1 MRIWLIVLLAI
12 VAGAGVPIALH
23 AHRYG
28 LNVHEAG
35 LAFFLWLNVI
45 IAGWELC
52 LLARIGAIEAAH
64 PARVARFKGRE
75 LDAVRAFFATR
86 VPLAKILSPDTWA
99 ELWATYALF
108 DDSYADRRSFGFA
121 IDVGNGVTTIV
132 PALLYL
138 YGMTFD
144 LLPAR
149 WLGVVGLIAC
159 YQMWY
164 GTLIYFFT
172 YVFNRRW
179 RGHTRGNVALFVGLS
194 NGLWFTFPLWGM
206 AVAIAM
212 IDSNSFALLR

>member
-1 MRIWLIVLLAI
+1 VRIWLIVLVAV
-12 VAGAGVPIALH
+12 VAGTALPIALH
-23 AHRYG
+23 VHAHG
-28 LNVHEAG
+28 WNVHEAG

-52 LLARIGAIEAAH
+52 LFARISTIEAAH
-64 PARVARFKGRE
+64 PARVAQYKGCE

-86 VPLAKILSPDTWA
+86 VPVTAIFSPAVWS

-132 PALLYL
+132 PALLFL

-144 LLPAR
+144 LVSPR
-149 WLGVVGLIAC
+149 VLGIVGLIAC

-164 GTLIYFFT
+164 GTLVYFFT

-179 RGHTRGNVALFVGLS
+179 RGHTRSNVALFVGLS
-194 NGLWFTFPLWGM
+194 NGLWFTFPVWGA

-212 IDSNSFALLR
+212 IDSNSFALVR